1 MRTAS
6 GASLSGT
13 LVRRPASS
21 EPVSNSRSIYVSIPR
36 ALDALE
42 LIVVGGWA
50 FVVSLVG
57 GLVGLVLGNLRLPVV
72 VLFASSP
79 AAGAGANVAVSGA
92 AAIASASTHARA
104 GRVNWRL
111 FWWMAPASVVGAI
124 AGGVLA
130 GVIPDRLLLAA
141 IGLIILYGAWEV
153 YRYERPTAGDAAAG
167 RRANLW
173 NAAGVGLGVGL
184 LGGFVGL
191 ILGSMR
197 LPAMVKWVGVGPYA
211 AIGTNAA
218 VGVVVGIGGL
228 VGHLPSGIDWD
239 LLAIGAAGGVPGAYL
254 GSKLTGRLDEH
265 TLLRAMAAI
274 LVISGLALLVQAA
287 VE

>member
-1 MRTAS
+1 
-6 GASLSGT
+6 
-13 LVRRPASS
+13 V
-21 EPVSNSRSIYVSIPR
+21 
-36 ALDALE
+36 DALE
-42 LIVVGGWA
+42 LIAVGGWA

-79 AAGAGANVAVSGA
+79 AAGAGANVAISGA
-92 AAIASASTHARA
+92 AAVASASTHARA
-104 GRVNWRL
+104 GRVNWQL
-111 FWWMAPASVVGAI
+111 FRWMAPASLVGAI
-124 AGGVLA
+124 AGGALA
-130 GVIPDRLLLAA
+130 GVIPDRVLLVA

-153 YRYERPTAGDAAAG
+153 YRYERPRAAEG
-167 RRANLW
+167 GSPRRVDLW

-211 AIGTNAA
+211 AVGTNAA

-239 LLAIGAAGGVPGAYL
+239 LLAVGAAGGVPGAYL
-254 GSKLTGRLDEH
+254 GSKLTGRLDER

-274 LVISGLALLVQAA
+274 LVVSGLALLVQGV